1 MTIDFGALWQSAN
14 ADAVGGDDN
23 QPPEPGRYEV
33 ALIDA
38 GAWFARSSG
47 KPTMKLGWR
56 RIEDG
61 YEWSDIYGFGS
72 EGAANFAKRTARD
85 VGANVDEIADLEELD
100 RALKE
105 HVGAFYTVDVQQNG
119 DYRNTYIAGTLT
131 GDVPMD
137 APEPAPAAVAGSD
150 DVPF

>member
-1 MTIDFGALWQSAN
+1 MNFGALWQN
-14 ADAVGGDDN
+14 ADPDAVGGGDSE
-23 QPPEPGRYEV
+23 PPEPGRYGV

-38 GAWFARSSG
+38 GAWVARSSG

-56 RIEDG
+56 RIEDS

-72 EGAANFAKRTARD
+72 EGAANFAKRMARD
-85 VGANVDEIADLEELD
+85 VGADVDGIADLEELD

-105 HVGAFYTVDVQQNG
+105 HVGNFYTVDVQQNG
-119 DYRNTYIAGTLT
+119 NWKNTYIAGTPT
-131 GDVPMD
+131 REVSVE
-137 APEPAPAAVAGSD
+137 APDPTAATAAPAD